1 MADVKFLTIFFDT
14 GNVNYNFVPKF
25 LKTYLTKPV
34 LKATI
39 ISTNSK
45 Y

>member
-25 LKTYLTKPV
+25 LKTLTKPV